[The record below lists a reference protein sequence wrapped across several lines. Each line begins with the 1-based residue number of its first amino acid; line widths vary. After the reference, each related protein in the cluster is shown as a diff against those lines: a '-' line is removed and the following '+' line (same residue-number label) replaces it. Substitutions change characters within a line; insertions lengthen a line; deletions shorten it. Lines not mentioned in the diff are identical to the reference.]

1 MIMFSTDSN
10 RHEHE
15 DDGPDRTMDADDEA
29 QRYEEAARDAE
40 LAGDRRRRRT

>member
-10 RHEHE
+10 RHE
-15 DDGPDRTMDADDEA
+15 DDGPDATMDADDEA

-40 LAGDRRRRRT
+40 LAGEKRRRRT